1 MEIKVSVLLCVFNG
15 QKSLARAIESIL
27 EQDFTKFEFL
37 IINDGSTDNTE
48 NIIYRYLK
56 KDSRIKYF
64 FKKHSGLTNSL
75 IYGLRK
81 ASGEWIARI
90 DDDDFSKKNR
100 LSKQLKF
107 VEKNRKIVLLGS
119 NFSIIKDQ
127 RITYRSKLPL
137 SHSFLVEN
145 LRKSRGFFPHSSA
158 FFSRRKAIQVGGYRS
173 FFIKSQDHDLWLR
186 LSENYQIACCKEN
199 LVSIYSHRDRITENS
214 IGYPQYIYKFAAIF
228 SYFAR
233 QERNY
238 CLEKKINKN
247 NFMNL
252 LEIINQYLDDN
263 KYSEILSLK
272 EKIKLLLLKR
282 NILLILIEIP
292 FLLIK
297 NRYLIILIFRNIFF
311 NRNIAYEIFQKY
323 KNIL

>member
-15 QKSLARAIESIL
+15 QNSVARAIESIL
-27 EQDFTKFEFL
+27 EQDFTNFEFL

-48 NIIYRYLK
+48 NIIYRYLQ

-75 IYGLRK
+75 IYGLQK

-90 DDDDFSKKNR
+90 DDDDISKKNR
-100 LSKQLKF
+100 LSKQLRF

-127 RITYRSKLPL
+127 RIIYRSKLPL

-158 FFSRRKAIQVGGYRS
+158 FFSRRKAMQVGGYRS
-173 FFIKSQDHDLWLR
+173 FFTKSQDHDLWLR
-186 LSENYQIACCKEN
+186 LSENEQIACCREN
-199 LVSIYSHRDRITENS
+199 LVSIYSHRDRISENS
-214 IGYPQYIYKFAAIF
+214 IGYPQYIYKCAAII

-233 QERNY
+233 EERNY
-238 CLEKKINKN
+238 YLEKKINKN
-247 NFMNL
+247 DLKNL
-252 LEIINQYLDDN
+252 LETINQYLADN
-263 KYSEILSLK
+263 KYGDILSLK
-272 EKIKLLLLKR
+272 EKIKLLLKR
-282 NILLILIEIP
+282 NIFLIFIEIP

-297 NRYLIILIFRNIFF
+297 NKYLMFLIFRNIFL

>member
-1 MEIKVSVLLCVFNG
+1 M
-15 QKSLARAIESIL
+15 
-27 EQDFTKFEFL
+27 T
-37 IINDGSTDNTE
+37 
-48 NIIYRYLK
+48 
-56 KDSRIKYF
+56 
-64 FKKHSGLTNSL
+64 
-75 IYGLRK
+75 
-81 ASGEWIARI
+81 
-90 DDDDFSKKNR
+90 
-100 LSKQLKF
+100 
-107 VEKNRKIVLLGS
+107 
-119 NFSIIKDQ
+119 
-127 RITYRSKLPL
+127 
-137 SHSFLVEN
+137 
-145 LRKSRGFFPHSSA
+145 
-158 FFSRRKAIQVGGYRS
+158 
-173 FFIKSQDHDLWLR
+173 
-186 LSENYQIACCKEN
+186 ENYQIACCKEN